1 MQDKNI
7 LLAITGSI
15 AAYKAAHLTRLL
27 IKEGCSVKV
36 LMTEAA
42 TAFISPL
49 TLSTLSRN
57 PVHTTIISEEEWNN
71 HVDLGL
77 WADVMLIAPATA
89 NTLSKCASGQAD
101 NIVVATYLS
110 ARSPVFFAPAMDL
123 DMWAHGSTK
132 DNLDALRKHGD
143 HIIPVGTGELA
154 SGLEGEGR
162 MAEPE
167 DIVRFIRQYFTDN
180 LPMYGKRAMVTA
192 GPTHEA
198 IDPVRYIGNRSTGT
212 MGVAVANALHAAGA
226 IVDLIL
232 GPSSA
237 VPHEGVRVHRVVSAQ
252 DMWEKAIELFPDCD
266 IAVLAAAVADYTPA
280 NPSEQKI
287 KKESGLNAIELKRT
301 RDIAMELS
309 KLRTDSQFLVGFAL
323 ETDNELANAQNK
335 LEKKGFDFI
344 VLNSLQ
350 NEGAGF
356 GTSTNQVNFVF
367 PSGEIKEFDLKSK
380 TEVAG
385 DIVEEIQRNVVK
397 EA

>member
-89 NTLSKCASGQAD
+89 NTLSKCACGQAD

-167 DIVRFIRQYFTDN
+167 DIVHFIKHYFSEN
-180 LPMYGKRAMVTA
+180 LPLYGKRAIVTA

-226 IVDLIL
+226 VVDLVL
-232 GPSSA
+232 GPSH
-237 VPHEGVRVHRVVSAQ
+237 VIPKEGVRVHRVVSAQ
-252 DMWEKAIELFPDCD
+252 DMYEKAIELFPDCD
-266 IAVLAAAVADYTPA
+266 IAVLAAAVADYTPV

-287 KKESGLNAIELKRT
+287 KKESGVNAIEIKRT
-301 RDIAMELS
+301 PDIALELS
-309 KLRTDSQFLVGFAL
+309 RLRSDSQFVVGFAL

-335 LEKKGFDFI
+335 LEKKRFDFI